1 MDLKRQKDVLDHKIF
16 GLNHIGFKELLE
28 DLWEVPSKAQPF
40 EKPLGLYFV
49 LRVSN

>member
-1 MDLKRQKDVLDHKIF
+1 
-16 GLNHIGFKELLE
+16 
-28 DLWEVPSKAQPF
+28 VPSKAQPF